1 MGKCGKGLIWLVII
15 VVYFVAVT
23 AVGVGLVL
31 FLRGVAKL
39 DDPAVF
45 TFYGCYMTT
54 MGFELAQI
62 IEDCG
67 TQFNRWLD
75 TVAQRIKRKGHQ

>member
-15 VVYFVAVT
+15 AVYLVVVS

-39 DDPAVF
+39 DDSVVF

-54 MGFELAQI
+54 MGFELGQFV
-62 IEDCG
+62 EDCG
-67 TQFNRWLD
+67 AQFNRWLD
-75 TVAQRIKRKGHQ
+75 NVAQRIKRKGHK

>member
-15 VVYFVAVT
+15 VVYLVAVS

-39 DDPAVF
+39 DDPVVF

-54 MGFELAQI
+54 MGFELAQFV
-62 IEDCG
+62 EDCG
-67 TQFNRWLD
+67 AQFNRWLD
-75 TVAQRIKRKGHQ
+75 NVAQRIKRKGHQ

>member
-1 MGKCGKGLIWLVII
+1 MCKCGKGLIWLVII
-15 VVYFVAVT
+15 VVYLTVVT

-31 FLRGVAKL
+31 FLQKVAKIN
-39 DDPAVF
+39 DPVVF
-45 TFYGCYMTT
+45 TFYGFFMTT
-54 MGFELAQI
+54 MGFELAQFV
-62 IEDCG
+62 EDCG